1 MIGWSFRLAVG
12 CLVAASCCFL
22 QSVFGTEVDEQTRI
36 QIEAL
41 SRLKGMDLEANPA
54 LKGAVLKVVEKTR
67 GTPQFVELVRDFKLE
82 GQEKALIEYA
92 LAHPGESLGVEA
104 FRMALAE
111 RDSQEIQALLKSEE
125 AARVVQLMG
134 NAGLSEFQP
143 LLRELVSDSGRSLPV
158 RKEAVRALAKSQDGA
173 ASLLGLAEKGELLGD
188 LRLTAAAELNLAP
201 WPEVKSRA
209 AEILPLPASSS
220 AAPLPPISE
229 LTRRAGDPA
238 RGRKIFFSETAACS
252 SCHQVG
258 KQGMD
263 FGPNLSEIGTKLGKE
278 ALYEA
283 ILDPSSGISFGYE
296 AWSLE
301 LADGEEAYGLIT
313 SETGEEIA
321 LKTQGGIVTKYRKS
335 EVAGRRK
342 MQTSIMPSGLQLTM
356 TPEELVDLV
365 EYLAS
370 LKKPAEN

>member
-1 MIGWSFRLAVG
+1 MGRFFRVAASCLA
-12 CLVAASCCFL
+12 AASCCFL

-173 ASLLGLAEKGELLGD
+173 ASLLGLAERGELLGD